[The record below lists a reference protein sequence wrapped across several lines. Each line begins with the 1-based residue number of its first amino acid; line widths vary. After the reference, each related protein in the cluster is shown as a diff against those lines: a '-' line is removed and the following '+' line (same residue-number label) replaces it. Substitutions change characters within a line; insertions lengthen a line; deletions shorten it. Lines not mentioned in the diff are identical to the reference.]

1 MEWIQSLIDAGAAP
15 LLVALL
21 LGFMT
26 AISPCPLA
34 TNITA
39 VGYIGKSV
47 GSSRKVL
54 LGGLMYTLG
63 RVVSYTVLGVA
74 IVAMVR
80 GGSSAFGLQRFVSEW
95 GEKIIGPLMQL
106 VGLFMLLGSR
116 LRLGGFGVSTG
127 GEQLADKGGLGAF
140 LLGALFALAF
150 CPSSAVFFFGMLIP
164 VSVTAAEG
172 YLLPSVF
179 AVATSLPV
187 VAVAW
192 VFAFGTSGIGRFYK
206 SMNRI
211 QKWLNI
217 IVGILFVAIGIYFT
231 VILFL

>member
-127 GEQLADKGGLGAF
+127 GEQLADKGSLGAF

>member
-127 GEQLADKGGLGAF
+127 GEQLADKGSLGAF

-192 VFAFGTSGIGRFYK
+192 VFAFGTSGIGHFYK